1 MKRQEIEENN
11 NYRQGRSKEQQE
23 INEKLATAGFISVV
37 IMMLTLILYTLI
49 ITF

>member
-23 INEKLATAGFISVV
+23 INEKLAIAGFISVV